1 MWREGCTAWSP
12 SKPVAINVRRL
23 RTERGLTQERL
34 AEIAGLHMTDIARI
48 ETLRRNPGVR
58 VVGKIALGLGVP
70 TSQLFTGV
78 ELSASPER

>member
-1 MWREGCTAWSP
+1 
-12 SKPVAINVRRL
+12 
-23 RTERGLTQERL
+23 
-34 AEIAGLHMTDIARI
+34 MTDIARI

-78 ELSASPER
+78 QLSASPER